1 MENLYY
7 NLSEEEFSKGR
18 KILLWGFAGLFFLAG
33 VYVLLISLVFG
44 HKSIPAVLS
53 VAPFGISL
61 VVSLI
66 AAFATIKRKDL
77 FFLIDNDKI
86 EFRYGVFKPKKHLFK
101 WVDIKE
107 LIMPHKQK
115 KAKLLFK
122 DGSSFVIDLTYLQ
135 KKKAGLIRKHIF
147 YAAREKDLNVIK
159 VNNLLKSR

>member
-7 NLSEEEFSKGR
+7 NLSQEEFSTGR
-18 KILLWGFAGLFFLAG
+18 KLLLWGFAGLFFLAG
-33 VYVLLISLVFG
+33 IYVLLISLVFG
-44 HKSIPAVLS
+44 HKSITPVLS

-61 VVSLI
+61 VVSII
-66 AAFATIKRKDL
+66 ASLATIKRKDL

-86 EFRYGVFKPKKHLFK
+86 EFRYGIFKPARHLFK
-101 WVDIKE
+101 WIDIKE

-122 DGSSFVIDLTYLQ
+122 DGSSFVINLNWLQ

-147 YAAREKDLNVIK
+147 YAAREKNLKVIK
-159 VNNLLKSR
+159 VKNLI

>member
-7 NLSEEEFSKGR
+7 NLSQEEFSTGR
-18 KILLWGFAGLFFLAG
+18 KLLLWGFAGLFFLAG
-33 VYVLLISLVFG
+33 IYILLISLVFG
-44 HKSIPAVLS
+44 HKSITPVLS
-53 VAPFGISL
+53 IAPFGISV
-61 VVSLI
+61 VVSII
-66 AAFATIKRKDL
+66 AALATIKRKDL

-86 EFRYGVFKPKKHLFK
+86 EFRYGIFKPARHLFK
-101 WVDIKE
+101 WIDIKE

-122 DGSSFVIDLTYLQ
+122 DGSSFVINLNWLQ

-159 VNNLLKSR
+159 VKNLV